1 VTAYLAGSA
10 GDSGVAGV
18 QLRSVEV
25 VPGEG
30 GPEVAV
36 QVAAPARVGL
46 LRLLRLVP
54 PEMEGR
60 AAATARLVP
69 P

>member
-1 VTAYLAGSA
+1 
-10 GDSGVAGV
+10 VAGV

-54 PEMEGR
+54 PALEGR

>member
-1 VTAYLAGSA
+1 
-10 GDSGVAGV
+10 
-18 QLRSVEV
+18 
-25 VPGEG
+25 VPGDG
-30 GPEVAV
+30 GPEVTV
-36 QVAAPARVGL
+36 HLSAPARVGL

-60 AAATARLVP
+60 AAATARLLP

>member
-1 VTAYLAGSA
+1 MT
-10 GDSGVAGV
+10 
-18 QLRSVEV
+18 VELS
-25 VPGEG
+25 
-30 GPEVAV
+30 
-36 QVAAPARVGL
+36 APARVGL

-60 AAATARLVP
+60 AVATARLLP